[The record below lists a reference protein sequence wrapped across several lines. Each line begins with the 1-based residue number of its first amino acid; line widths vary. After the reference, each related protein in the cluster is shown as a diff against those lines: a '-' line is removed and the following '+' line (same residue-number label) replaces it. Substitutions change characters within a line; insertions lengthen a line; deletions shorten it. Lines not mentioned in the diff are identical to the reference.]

1 MQVVAYKYKVYSQN
15 RNHRKRLE
23 DFLRTAAWIYNH
35 CIALHKRY
43 YKLYH
48 KTLPKAKLQSHI
60 AKMKKRCYKKWEMVN
75 SMAAQQITDR
85 IYDGYQRFFD
95 KDAKHPPTFKNWRK
109 YKSVTFKS
117 SGWTLNGNVLTIN
130 SLKLRL
136 KFHRSRPIDGKV
148 QTVCIK
154 RDAAGDWWLSFS
166 IRKEDNLKQVKPMTG
181 KTAGFDFGLK
191 HFLTGNDG
199 RKIDSPQYLFHS
211 ISELRRK
218 NRNLSKKTKG
228 SNSRKRA
235 KLELARFHRRISNL
249 RSDFH
254 WKLANRLVTEYDTIC
269 LETLNTKA
277 MQQMWGR
284 KIGDLAFAEFVKV
297 LSGMCKKHNKT
308 LVQISQWEATSKT
321 CSHCGHK
328 EKEMPLNIRKW
339 TCPKCGEVHDR
350 DVNAAKNILR
360 VGTSTLG
367 RGSVRPTP

>member
-15 RNHRKRLE
+15 RNHQKRLE

-48 KTLPKAKLQSHI
+48 KTLSKAKLQSHI
-60 AKMKKRCYKKWEMVN
+60 AKMKQRCFSLWKQVDAQ
-75 SMAAQQITDR
+75 AAQEIIDR
-85 IYDGYQRFFD
+85 IYAGYERFFA

-109 YKSVTFKS
+109 YKSVTFKQT
-117 SGWTLNGNVLTIN
+117 GYTLNGNVLTIN
-130 SLKLRL
+130 KLKLRL
-136 KFHRSRPIDGKV
+136 KFHISRPIDGKI
-148 QTVCIK
+148 QTVCVK
-154 RDAAGDWWLSFS
+154 RDAVGDWWLSFS

-199 RKIDSPQYLFHS
+199 QIFDSPQYLFHA
-211 ISELRRK
+211 IGELCRK
-218 NRNLSKKTKG
+218 SRNLSKKVKG

-284 KIGDLAFAEFVKV
+284 KICDLAFAEFVKI
-297 LSGMCKKHNKT
+297 LSVMCKKHNRS
-308 LVQISQWEATSKT
+308 LAQINQWEATSKT

-360 VGTSTLG
+360 VGTSALG
-367 RGSVRPTP
+367 RGNVRPTP